1 MRYNNNTLYISR
13 RNKNMTVPERLSALR
28 KCMEEKNIDVYV
40 VPTAD
45 FHQSEY
51 VGEHFKARKFITGF
65 SGSAGTA
72 VITKTEAR
80 LWTDGRYFIQA
91 AAQLE
96 GTTVELMKMGEPG
109 VPEMNAYIEEV
120 LKEGETLGFDGR
132 VVSVGEGEGYAA
144 IAGKKN
150 AKVNY
155 QVDLIDEI
163 WEDRPVLS
171 EEPAFNLDVKYA
183 GETVASKL
191 ARIREEMKEAGTNV
205 HVVSTIDDICWTLNI
220 RGNDIDFFPLVLSY
234 GIITM
239 DSFELYIDERK
250 LDDKLKAKLAK
261 DGVNLH
267 PYNDIY
273 EDVKKFGSDVVAM
286 IDPGKLNYALFNNI
300 PENVKTVEKRNPA
313 ILMKAIKNPVEIE
326 NIRKAQIKDSVAH
339 VRFMKWLKENVG
351 KMRITEMSASD
362 KLDEFRAE
370 MGKFIRPSFE
380 PISSFG
386 EHGAIVHY
394 TSSPETDVE
403 LKEGQ
408 LFLTDTGVGFYEGS
422 TDVTRTYAL
431 GEVPQIMKDH
441 FTLVA
446 ISNLQLGSAKFLE
459 GSTGMILDILARK
472 PFWDRDLNFN
482 HGTGHGVGYLLNI
495 HEGPAGFRWKY
506 RKGETEVLQEG
517 MVITDEP
524 GIYIEGS
531 HGIRLENELL
541 TCKGTLN
548 EYGQFMYFEAIT
560 LIPMDLD
567 AINPDIMTQE
577 DKKLLNDYHA
587 KVYEVIAPYLNEEEQ
602 EWLKKYTRA
611 I

>member
-1 MRYNNNTLYISR
+1 
-13 RNKNMTVPERLSALR
+13 MTVPERLSALR

-144 IAGKKN
+144 IARKKN

-155 QVDLIDEI
+155 QVDLIDGI

-171 EEPAFNLDVKYA
+171 EEPAFDLDVKYA

-300 PENVKTVEKRNPA
+300 PENVKTVKKRNPA
-313 ILMKAIKNPVEIE
+313 MLMKAVKNPVEIE

-351 KMRITEMSASD
+351 KMKITEMRASD

-370 MGKFIRPSFE
+370 MGNFIRPSFE

-408 LFLTDTGVGFYEGS
+408 LFLTDTGAGFYEGS

-431 GEVPQIMKDH
+431 GEVPQIMKAH

-611 I
+611 V